1 MKFPVIELVDRYAI
15 ALVKS
20 TKTDNANAEEV
31 EFYSQQMSDTGIDI
45 LHPLVKELITHH
57 KYVWSMEDEFK
68 KGRIDNKPLEEI
80 GKMAILIRDQGYE
93 RIRLKNALAELL
105 NDPVREVKK

>member
-31 EFYSQQMSDTGIDI
+31 EFYSQQMSDTGIDT
-45 LHPLVKELITHH
+45 LHPLVKELIAHH
-57 KYVWSMEDEFK
+57 EYVWSMEDEFK